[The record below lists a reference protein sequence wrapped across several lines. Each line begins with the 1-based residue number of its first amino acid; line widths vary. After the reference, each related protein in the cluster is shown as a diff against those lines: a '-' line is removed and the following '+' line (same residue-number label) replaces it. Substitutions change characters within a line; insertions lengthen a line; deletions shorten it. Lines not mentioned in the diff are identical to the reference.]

1 MLYEALQPG
10 TYVVAVSGGVDSM
23 VLLDLLAKQPDIKL
37 IVAHYDHGIRSDSKL
52 DRGLVANTAKKYKIP
67 FIYESGNLGPGTSEN
82 QARIARYNFLRKV
95 QKESKADA
103 IVTAHHQD
111 DALETAILNIIRGTG
126 RKGLSSLGDSRELR
140 RPLLKSAKSELMNYA
155 KEQGIVWHEDS
166 TNSDTAITRNYV
178 RHILLPRIGSDGR
191 KKLRDIITHI
201 AVLNKAIDRDI
212 HMYLHV
218 QPSRQSLDR
227 HSFILLSHKLALEI
241 LAEWLRTHGITQFD
255 SPLLESIVIQAKTLA
270 PGKKIDINAQYC
282 ILVGRETL
290 VLTKR

>member
-52 DRGLVANTAKKYKIP
+52 DRGLVASAAKKYKIP
-67 FIYESGNLGPGTSEN
+67 FVYESGNLGPGTSEN
-82 QARIARYNFLRKV
+82 QARIVRYNFLRKV
-95 QKESKADA
+95 QQESKADA

-140 RPLLKSAKSELMNYA
+140 RPLLKNAKSELKNYA

-166 TNSDTAITRNYV
+166 TNTDTTITRNYV

-201 AVLNKAIDRDI
+201 AVLNKAIDSDI

-255 SPLLESIVIQAKTLA
+255 SPLLESIVIKAKTQA
-270 PGKKIDINAQYC
+270 PGKKIYINAQYC